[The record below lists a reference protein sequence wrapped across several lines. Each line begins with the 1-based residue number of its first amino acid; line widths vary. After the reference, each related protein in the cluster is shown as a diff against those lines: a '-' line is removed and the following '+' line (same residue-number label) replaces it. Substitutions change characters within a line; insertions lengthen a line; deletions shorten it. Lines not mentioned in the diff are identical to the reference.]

1 MELAPSEDR
10 DMTSADIGARWRDST
25 APIPDVVS
33 LTFSATIFTPGE
45 PINVQLTG
53 LNIDNLQAAADRLKR
68 ELTKYAGVFD
78 IADSYRVG
86 KQEIK
91 LKIKPA
97 AETFGLT
104 QADLARQVRQAFY
117 GEEAQRIQRGRDDV
131 RIMVR
136 YPKEQRRSLA
146 DLENMRIR
154 TPNGAEVPFSV
165 VAEATL
171 GRGYAAIRRID
182 RQRTINVTAD
192 VDTKRGNAGEVMADL
207 GSNVLP
213 GILAD
218 YPGVS
223 YAFEG
228 EQREQAET
236 MSGLKRG
243 FGFALLAIFA
253 LMAIPFKSYTQPL
266 IVMSVIPFG
275 IVGAIWGHV
284 IMRLDLTILSMFGV
298 VALAGVVVND
308 SIVLVH
314 YINSRRAEGMP
325 LGEAVRVAGV
335 ARFRAI
341 LLTSVTTFAGLSPLL
356 LERSVQAKFMVPMAV
371 SLGFGVVFATFITLM
386 IVPVSYL
393 ILEDI
398 KALAVRLFG
407 RRVEGPDPEP
417 IEVAA
422 SPR

>member
-10 DMTSADIGARWRDST
+10 DATSAEINRRWREST
-25 APIPDVVS
+25 PPIPDAVA
-33 LTFSATIFTPGE
+33 LTFSATIFSPGE

-53 LNIDNLQAAADRLKR
+53 LNIDNLQAAAERLKR
-68 ELTKYAGVFD
+68 ELPKYAGVFD

-104 QADLARQVRQAFY
+104 QSDLARQVRQAFY

-136 YPKEQRRSLA
+136 YPEEQRRSLA

-154 TPNGAEVPFSV
+154 TPTGGEVPFPI
-165 VAEATL
+165 VAQAEM

-192 VDTKRGNAGEVMADL
+192 IDSKRGNAAEVLAEL
-207 GSNVLP
+207 KANVLP

-223 YAFEG
+223 YTFEG

-236 MSGLKRG
+236 LGGLMRG
-243 FGFALLAIFA
+243 FGYALLAIFA
-253 LMAIPFKSYTQPL
+253 LMAIPFRSYIQPL

-275 IVGAIWGHV
+275 VVGAIWGHL
-284 IMRLDLTILSMFGV
+284 IMRIDLTILSMFGV

-314 YINSRRAEGMP
+314 FINARRAEGMP
-325 LGEAVRVAGV
+325 LGQAVRAAGV
-335 ARFRAI
+335 TRFRPI
-341 LLTSVTTFAGLSPLL
+341 LLTSLTTFAGLTPLL

-386 IVPVSYL
+386 IVPVSYM
-393 ILEDI
+393 ILEDL
-398 KALAVRLFG
+398 KKLAARVFG
-407 RRVEGPDPEP
+407 RRVEGPEP
-417 IEVAA
+417 VEVAA
-422 SPR
+422 SQQ